1 MEPQVETRLT
11 GFFFFYFHT
20 KIWLLKRQQDRVPL
34 VCMSKLRILTFPLT
48 CQRAGFEAC
57 RTWMSSSAS
66 NPDLYLTF
74 VAKRQFPTRNW
85 PRFLKLVTVT
95 VNVNRIEC
103 KIHSIRTG
111 IPVYELPL
119 EGGVECFWVESILDV
134 NEHYSFVK
142 NPIKRWHFDW
152 WINAGYTCLFLSFK
166 RTAIISKLLHFFLPK
181 SAGTWGGIE
190 KETCG

>member
-1 MEPQVETRLT
+1 MHVQTENPHVSPHVSTCRFWSLSNLNELLRFKSWPLLDLCRQTTIPSSQLT
-11 GFFFFYFHT
+11 
-20 KIWLLKRQQDRVPL
+20 
-34 VCMSKLRILTFPLT
+34 
-48 CQRAGFEAC
+48 A
-57 RTWMSSSAS
+57 
-66 NPDLYLTF
+66 
-74 VAKRQFPTRNW
+74 
-85 PRFLKLVTVT
+85 FLKTRCRP

-142 NPIKRWHFDW
+142 NPIKRWHFNW

-166 RTAIISKLLHFFLPK
+166 RTAIISKLLHCFLPK

-190 KETCG
+190 KGTCG